1 MKDGF
6 DVVTDVRSLINVPA
20 VLSLITGKVYPGVR
34 PSSSIKSDIVVRTN
48 GGTNTQDQAFYVY
61 INCYY
66 PNETPT
72 IDGKLQSLP
81 DYAKLSTLAKAIT
94 PLVEE
99 VYKSTFRCWIEE
111 TPILMQ
117 DTDGAY
123 FISIRLRYQ
132 SIQSNYNNI

>member
-6 DVVTDVRSLINVPA
+6 DVVTDVRGLINVPGI
-20 VLSLITGKVYPGVR
+20 LSLITGKIYPGAR
-34 PSSSIKSDIVVRTN
+34 PSKSIKSDIVVRTN

-66 PNETPT
+66 PNLASTT
-72 IDGKLQSLP
+72 DGNPQSLP
-81 DYAKLSTLAKAIT
+81 DYEKLSTLAKAIT
-94 PLVEE
+94 PLVDE
-99 VYKSTFRCWIEE
+99 VYKPTFRCWIEE

-117 DTDGAY
+117 DPDGAY
-123 FISIRLRYQ
+123 FTSIRLRYQ